1 MFLIAMTG
9 FLGGEYAYVQFY
21 VWFSLLGLVQSICFP
36 AFVHIVANWFS
47 EKHRGIAVG
56 SFCSCVNI
64 GDIIGA
70 QIGQALL
77 RAFDN
82 NWQWLFVLNGCIFTT
97 IAVLIYF
104 LLVQHPAKMGIII
117 DDEEVTKIVE
127 DKMNRLSNV
136 TRTFLT

>member
-1 MFLIAMTG
+1 M
-9 FLGGEYAYVQFY
+9 
-21 VWFSLLGLVQSICFP
+21 
-36 AFVHIVANWFS
+36 
-47 EKHRGIAVG
+47 G